1 MNPATPRRRGATD
14 RTRTDRWRRRWLT
27 TDEGSRP
34 TEDRIRLLAAAL
46 LAGAA
51 VGLTEILV
59 HELGVEFGYLSSLGA
74 VALAAW
80 FAGLRGG
87 AVAIAVCAIGQIL
100 VLTARTG
107 GLDSPSSVLGV
118 ILFVVDGALVAVLI
132 SSVRRVPARGRSARL
147 ASWPEETWAAVDRS
161 AERDRAALMGLQ
173 AVTASLAGAATPRDV
188 AEAIVD
194 RGMTALGAA
203 AGGVSRLT
211 EDGGA
216 VEVIAVRGY
225 PDVVPGTRFALDRPS
240 PLRDAIVAGRPVL
253 LPDPTS
259 WSSRYPECPPRYVNG
274 SVGGAIAIVPLVS
287 RGLTLGSVVFRFA
300 ASRDFDDGTRDL
312 VVRLAEQGA
321 QAMDRAFAYERERL
335 TREALEINQRR
346 VAILARAGDFVGSQ
360 ADVRAGVSGLPGLV
374 VPILADWCVIELVG
388 MSPPVL
394 ATAALTRAAHEAL
407 VDLAGK
413 TPGCLGRRLARDAE
427 GAGPS
432 IVVMDAAS
440 PTAAIPRGDL
450 DDPGA
455 EVARIVTGL
464 GTRAVLTC
472 PVEAADAT
480 RSGSITLGASDA
492 GRFGA
497 EDVALVRELARR
509 IGAAVERASLF
520 SAVTGFKAIVD
531 ASADAVFMFDPETLQ
546 LTYANRGGGD
556 LVGCVPEQLLGSSV
570 LELHPTVREA
580 AFRERLAELRS
591 SPDTSRTYS
600 EVLVRRN
607 REEIPVDI
615 RIQMITLAD
624 STRTAILTARDIS
637 ERIDVEARLAR
648 IADDERRQ
656 AAELRALIQALGEGV
671 LVIDPPGRIAMANH
685 AARAILG
692 PDLEAGLAEIER
704 SDGDRSSTKDPEA
717 DAVGVPGAPNDD
729 LPDAERST
737 GGEPRTV
744 QLADGRWVEVAAYEA
759 GIMGA
764 PTEAGQASRIVVVRD
779 VTQAR
784 NGEAAREAFLGVL
797 SHELR
802 TPVTTIFGFAKVLR
816 RRSRRTDQ
824 AEMLADIEI
833 EADRLYRIVEDLLA
847 LSRLQAG
854 ITVEGEPLLLQHLA
868 PPVVESEAQR
878 WEGISFEVLLPADL
892 PAVFGERTYVEQVL
906 RNLTSNAG
914 KYSPPGSTVR
924 VEAEQTAS
932 DVLVR
937 VLDRGI
943 GFDPDEA
950 EQLFDLHYRSPRSAR
965 QAAGAGIG
973 LYVGRG
979 LVSAMGGRIW
989 ARPRPGGGSE
999 FGFSVPCYGTDSDQL
1014 KSPAAA

>member
-1 MNPATPRRRGATD
+1 MNPATSSRRGATD
-14 RTRTDRWRRRWLT
+14 RTRTDRWRWLIA
-27 TDEGSRP
+27 DGGSRP
-34 TEDRIRLLAAAL
+34 TGLRTRLLAAGL

-59 HELGVEFGYLSSLGA
+59 KEIGGEVGYLSCLGA

-87 AVAIAVCAIGQIL
+87 AAAIAICAVGQTP
-100 VLTARTG
+100 VLAGETR
-107 GLDSPSSVLGV
+107 GLDSPSP
-118 ILFVVDGALVAVLI
+118 ILSLIPFVVDGALVSLLT
-132 SSVRRVPARGRSARL
+132 SSVRRVSAGARSARGGD
-147 ASWPEETWAAVDRS
+147 STTSAAVDGS
-161 AERDRAALMGLQ
+161 AERSRAALMGLQ

-188 AEAIVD
+188 ADAIVD

-203 AGGVSRLT
+203 AGGVSRLIQ
-211 EDGGA
+211 DGAA
-216 VEVIAVRGY
+216 VEVISVRGY
-225 PDVVPGTRFALDRPS
+225 PGVEPGTRFALDGPS
-240 PLRDAIVAGRPVL
+240 PLRDAIVSGRPVL
-253 LPDPTS
+253 LPDSTS
-259 WSSRYPECPPRYVNG
+259 WSLQYPERPPRSVNG
-274 SVGGAIAIVPLVS
+274 SAGGAIAIVPLVS

-300 ASRDFDDGTRDL
+300 ASCDFDDGTGDL
-312 VVRLAEQGA
+312 VVRLAEHGA
-321 QAMDRAFAYERERL
+321 QAMDRAFAYERERS
-335 TREALEINQRR
+335 TREALEVNQRR

-374 VPILADWCVIELVG
+374 VPVLADWCVIELVG
-388 MSPPVL
+388 MRPPVL
-394 ATAALTRAAHEAL
+394 ATAALTRSAHDAL
-407 VDLAGK
+407 VHLAEEAPGDLG
-413 TPGCLGRRLARDAE
+413 RLARDAE
-427 GAGPS
+427 GPS
-432 IVVMDAAS
+432 IVLVDAA
-440 PTAAIPRGDL
+440 PRTVATTRADP
-450 DDPGA
+450 DDPDVRDP
-455 EVARIVTGL
+455 EVAGILAGL
-464 GTRAVLTC
+464 GTQAILCC

-480 RSGSITLGASDA
+480 RLGSITLGASDA

-509 IGAAVERASLF
+509 IGAAVERAGLF
-520 SAVTGFKAIVD
+520 SAVTRFKAIVD
-531 ASADAVFMFDPETLQ
+531 ASADAVFMFDPDTLR
-546 LTYANRGGGD
+546 LTYANRGGGE
-556 LVGCVPEQLLGSSV
+556 LVGCVPEQLLGASV
-570 LELHPTVREA
+570 LELHPAVREE
-580 AFRERLAELRS
+580 AFRERLSELRS
-591 SPDTSRTYS
+591 SPETSRTYS
-600 EVLVRRN
+600 EVMVRRN
-607 REEIPVDI
+607 GEEIPVET
-615 RIQMITLAD
+615 RIQTILLAD
-624 STRTAILTARDIS
+624 GTRTAILTARDIS

-648 IADDERRQ
+648 IAGDERRQ
-656 AAELRALIQALGEGV
+656 AAELRALIQGLGEGV

-704 SDGDRSSTKDPEA
+704 SDRDRTSAEAPTTDSLAVRGGPDVDPTA
-717 DAVGVPGAPNDD
+717 LAGAAPGG
-729 LPDAERST
+729 S
-737 GGEPRTV
+737 RTV
-744 QLADGRWVEVAAYEA
+744 QLADGRWLEVAVYDAD
-759 GIMGA
+759 IMGP
-764 PTEAGQASRIVVVRD
+764 PTDAGPASRIVVVRD
-779 VTQAR
+779 VTDAR

-802 TPVTTIFGFAKVLR
+802 TPVTTIFGFAKVLQ
-816 RRSRRTDQ
+816 RRSHRTDQ

-868 PPVVESEAQR
+868 RPVVESEAQR
-878 WEGISFEVLLPADL
+878 WDGISFEVLLPADL

-924 VEAEQTAS
+924 VEAEQTPG

-943 GFDPDEA
+943 GFDPEEA
-950 EQLFDLHYRSPRSAR
+950 DQLFDLHYRSPKSAR

-999 FGFSVPCYGTDSDQL
+999 FGFSVPRYTTDSHHPV
-1014 KSPAAA
+1014 SPAAT